1 MIQTTDW
8 APRPP
13 QRHLLAAPLSSCFP
27 YVFLGLLNQLW
38 QNLLGDLVEEILN
51 SRPNMT
57 HNIDSHNNVKA
68 NLLASHQNFTT
79 LSRNLFV
86 TGSPL
91 HLDAY
96 PDGVQRFLDV
106 LCKNV
111 DACQTTSVRLDSCD
125 SDIDKALEK
134 LPLLIH
140 LRKLMMRGNRTDA
153 QGALRRGR
161 VFTLPKN
168 FFEPLKQLVLLDL
181 SANQLDD
188 LPESLGTLNMLSML
202 LLARNNFQ
210 VLPMVIS
217 RLNKLTLLT
226 VSGNGL
232 RHLPG
237 VALAHLQALR
247 ELDVSDNKLVVLPD
261 ELCELTSLERLDASG
276 NLLTS
281 LPESLAQI
289 HSLTSLLLHT
299 NKLVSVASEL
309 ALLPRLHRLDL
320 RNNDLRQLPW
330 AFQDASFIK
339 VEGNPIGHPDN
350 PIGHPENTSNEERI
364 VHKMHRINLNIH
376 DASFTVL
383 PVGLLV
389 QLPEGMELRFP
400 AGAVNEDMRVE
411 FHLRPPTPISVLLRE
426 HDFLLSYVLEVQPH
440 GCQFYKNVR
449 IRIIYEASHIDD
461 GREVVIRTF
470 DGESWTDLKTEI
482 ETVRK
487 KSMPCQEMSIAKTYV
502 SHFSSFLLISRL
514 VQDSC
519 HVPSAG
525 MVLYSTVEPMVTV
538 DFPPDAVHDTL
549 TIHLQVLPLEATTVG
564 EIIMEEE
571 MLTSPL
577 VLLSKTIPYNF
588 LKPVRIKIPLPLGLD
603 GATLD
608 RCRLHLMHRDQHEE
622 DWTDITDTITLELTH
637 VCAIFEVISFS
648 WYWLWYTTRA
658 YVGGIARKVF
668 EKLRVW
674 HVSFLV
680 MQLQRDPQQV
690 LLQCLPSGKSKETQ
704 LTLRVQYYGPEPSD
718 FVDMIEGEGFYAA
731 LEGNIQLVSDLPGS
745 SEGRVAFFF
754 YSHLKNM
761 KELHVEPKPNER
773 ELDTKGQV
781 SFYRGELPEILPV
794 VKARWRKGPDAQ
806 HLATL
811 PLKLPTS
818 KFERKTTTQHM
829 QQNGIFQHDFRPL
842 NLGNPETG
850 YLTESNLCS
859 ISGQL
864 GTEWYQVGICLNIP
878 SVQLDQIDNEK
889 RNAGLQRTALQMLL
903 CWARRESGESKAV
916 EQLLK
921 ALEESGRND
930 IVLEVQQVL
939 KRGRQ
944 IYDEELQHY
953 GLCESQMASKS
964 GSNEYK

>member
-1 MIQTTDW
+1 
-8 APRPP
+8 
-13 QRHLLAAPLSSCFP
+13 
-27 YVFLGLLNQLW
+27 
-38 QNLLGDLVEEILN
+38 
-51 SRPNMT
+51 MT
-57 HNIDSHNNVKA
+57 HTIDSNDDIKENV
-68 NLLASHQNFTT
+68 LASHQSFTT
-79 LSRNLFV
+79 PTRNVLV
-86 TGSPL
+86 TGGSL
-91 HLDAY
+91 HFDAY
-96 PDGVQRFLDV
+96 PDGVQRFLDI
-106 LCKNV
+106 LCKTL

-125 SDIDKALEK
+125 PDIDKALEK

-140 LRKLMMRGNRTDA
+140 LRTLVMRGNSTDDR
-153 QGALRRGR
+153 GALRRGR

-168 FFEPLKQLVLLDL
+168 FFEPLKQLGLLDL
-181 SANQLDD
+181 SVNRLDD
-188 LPESLGTLNMLSML
+188 LPESLGTLNELSML

-210 VLPMVIS
+210 VLPMAIS
-217 RLNKLTLLT
+217 RLDKLTLLT

-247 ELDVSDNKLVVLPD
+247 DLNVSDNELVVLPD
-261 ELCELTSLERLDASG
+261 ELGELTSLERLDASG

-309 ALLPRLHRLDL
+309 ALLPHLLSLDL
-320 RNNDLRQLPW
+320 RNNDLRQLPR
-330 AFQDASFIK
+330 AFQDASFVK

-350 PIGHPENTSNEERI
+350 PNGHTENPSNEERI
-364 VHKMHRINLNIH
+364 VCKMHRINVNIH

-389 QLPEGMELRFP
+389 QLPEGMELLFP
-400 AGAVNEDMRVE
+400 AGAVNEEMRVE
-411 FHLRPPTPISVLLRE
+411 FHLRPPTPHSVLLRE

-449 IRIIYEASHIDD
+449 IRIIYKASHVDD

-482 ETVRK
+482 ATVRR
-487 KSMPCQEMSIAKTYV
+487 KSMPCQMSIAKTYI
-502 SHFSSFLLISRL
+502 SHFSYFLLISRL

-525 MVLYSTVEPMVTV
+525 MVLYSTVEPMVAV

-549 TIHLQVLPLEATTVG
+549 TVHLQVLPLEAHEVG

-588 LKPVRIKIPLPLGLD
+588 LKPVRIKIPLPSGLD

-622 DWTDITDTITLELTH
+622 AWTDITDNITLELTH
-637 VCAIFEVISFS
+637 VCAIFEVLSFS
-648 WYWLWYTTRA
+648 WYWLWYTTQT
-658 YVGGIARKVF
+658 YVCGIARKVF

-674 HVSFLV
+674 HVCFLV
-680 MQLQRDPQQV
+680 MQSQRDPQQV
-690 LLQCLPSGKSKETQ
+690 LLQCLPSGKVKETQ
-704 LTLRVQYYGPEPSD
+704 LALRVQYYGPEPSD
-718 FVDMIEGEGFYAA
+718 FVDMIEGECFYAA
-731 LEGNIQLVSDLPGS
+731 LEGNIQMVSDLPGS
-745 SEGRVAFFF
+745 SEGRVTFFF

-761 KELHVEPKPNER
+761 KELHMEPRPNER

-781 SFYRGELPEILPV
+781 SFYRGELPDMLPV
-794 VKARWRKGPDAQ
+794 VKARWRKGPDAL

-811 PLKLPTS
+811 PVKLPSSQFGTNA
-818 KFERKTTTQHM
+818 TTQHM
-829 QQNGIFQHDFRPL
+829 QQNGIFQQLPL

-864 GTEWYQVGICLNIP
+864 GTEWYKVGICLDIP
-878 SVQLDQIDNEK
+878 SVQLDQIYHDK
-889 RNAGLQRTALQMLL
+889 RHAGLQMTVLDMLL

-916 EQLLK
+916 EKLLK

-939 KRGRQ
+939 TRGRQ
-944 IYDEELQHY
+944 KYDEALQHY
-953 GLCESQMASKS
+953 GLCEAQVASES
-964 GSNEYK
+964 GSNESA